1 MSGAMAR
8 RIDRHGGGHGGPSQR
23 QLRVGELIRRALSE
37 MLARGDVHDPTLA
50 GISITVGEVQASPD
64 LKVATVHVLPLGGA
78 GAEAALEALNRNRPE
93 IRRRVARAV
102 ALKFAPELRFRIDDT
117 FDRLDAARRLFEQE
131 AVRRDVAG
139 DEATDE
145 AGDGDWPEA
154 LGDPEVAEE
163 WGDDAPLQAPA
174 NGGAGR
180 RGG

>member
-8 RIDRHGGGHGGPSQR
+8 RIDRQANGGGRGGPSQR

-50 GISITVGEVQASPD
+50 ETSITVGEVQASPD

-78 GAEAALEALNRNRPE
+78 GAQAALEALNRNRPE
-93 IRRRVARAV
+93 LRRRVARAV

-131 AVRRDVAG
+131 AVRRDVEGGG
-139 DEATDE
+139 DE
-145 AGDGDWPEA
+145 DWPEE
-154 LGDPEVAEE
+154 LGDPEGVEE
-163 WGDDAPLQAPA
+163 WDDGAPSEASTD
-174 NGGAGR
+174 GGAGR
-180 RGG
+180 RDG